1 MDRKATRDVAKKDR
15 RKNAS
20 APDLLSSM
28 KQDDDRLR
36 NVRCSNFV
44 AGPRHWS
51 AAPARRLWSYLVR
64 QEPVQELFIRCVFG
78 KRRSAPSIT
87 ELVESVSGER
97 DRPDAAGHNLPEPVR
112 IIHKEQ
118 DSITAFCLNNV
129 STGLLALA
137 TPREVQEMD
146 ISLLLEMPSWLEDE
160 CELDLMSLNKEPEL
174 LPTSGFLV
182 NSDTH
187 PTNQWFRTPPTTL
200 VGPPAL
206 RGAWRGRRDVGPARC
221 FELGTNIKP
230 IINSVFTDTIFNET
244 ATDGTK
250 CVHACPT
257 VCSGSVWHCL
267 AGDSGGAASPL
278 TTGATLCVGQV
289 KTEAANGAGG
299 GASKGG
305 GKALP
310 VLKHRVDNI
319 RRVSAHPLLPLYL
332 TGSQDGSVQ
341 MWEWGHAA
349 AVTVARPSGTFA
361 KVTRVR
367 FSQHGNKFGVSQT
380 VMETFHS
387 SSPRS
392 GPVRRAPA
400 PS

>member
-1 MDRKATRDVAKKDR
+1 MYFLMLKLCHSKIYYSLYSDYDTDPFFK
-15 RKNAS
+15 
-20 APDLLSSM
+20 
-28 KQDDDRLR
+28 
-36 NVRCSNFV
+36 C
-44 AGPRHWS
+44 PRHWS

-87 ELVESVSGER
+87 ELVESVRER

-182 NSDTH
+182 IQT
-187 PTNQWFRTPPTTL
+187 PTDKPVVQN
-200 VGPPAL
+200 PANNPGGATSPQGGL
-206 RGAWRGRRDVGPARC
+206 AGQTGRGA
-221 FELGTNIKP
+221 
-230 IINSVFTDTIFNET
+230 SV
-244 ATDGTK
+244 
-250 CVHACPT
+250 
-257 VCSGSVWHCL
+257 
-267 AGDSGGAASPL
+267 
-278 TTGATLCVGQV
+278 
-289 KTEAANGAGG
+289 
-299 GASKGG
+299 
-305 GKALP
+305 

-332 TGSQDGSVQ
+332 TRL
-341 MWEWGHAA
+341 
-349 AVTVARPSGTFA
+349 AR
-361 KVTRVR
+361 R
-367 FSQHGNKFGVSQT
+367 FGADVGVGAR
-380 VMETFHS
+380 S
-387 SSPRS
+387 SSDS
-392 GPVRRAPA
+392 GAPQWHIRQGHSCALQPARQQVRCRRR
-400 PS
+400 

>member
-1 MDRKATRDVAKKDR
+1 MYFLMLKLCHSKIYYSLYSDYDTDPFFK
-15 RKNAS
+15 
-20 APDLLSSM
+20 
-28 KQDDDRLR
+28 
-36 NVRCSNFV
+36 C
-44 AGPRHWS
+44 PRHWS

-87 ELVESVSGER
+87 ELVESVRER

-182 NSDTH
+182 IQT
-187 PTNQWFRTPPTTL
+187 PTDKPVVQN
-200 VGPPAL
+200 PANNPGGATSPQGGL
-206 RGAWRGRRDVGPARC
+206 AGQTGRGASVMKGLNFPGSHDPAFCQLVIDRSRH
-221 FELGTNIKP
+221 L
-230 IINSVFTDTIFNET
+230 
-244 ATDGTK
+244 
-250 CVHACPT
+250 
-257 VCSGSVWHCL
+257 L
-267 AGDSGGAASPL
+267 R
-278 TTGATLCVGQV
+278 
-289 KTEAANGAGG
+289 
-299 GASKGG
+299 
-305 GKALP
+305 P

-332 TGSQDGSVQ
+332 TRL
-341 MWEWGHAA
+341 
-349 AVTVARPSGTFA
+349 AR
-361 KVTRVR
+361 R
-367 FSQHGNKFGVSQT
+367 FGADVGVGAR
-380 VMETFHS
+380 S
-387 SSPRS
+387 SSDS
-392 GPVRRAPA
+392 GAPQWHIRQGHSCALQPARQQVRCRRR
-400 PS
+400 

>member
-1 MDRKATRDVAKKDR
+1 MDNPLTQLI
-15 RKNAS
+15 
-20 APDLLSSM
+20 DLWS
-28 KQDDDRLR
+28 
-36 NVRCSNFV
+36 
-44 AGPRHWS
+44 PRHWS

-87 ELVESVSGER
+87 ELVESVRER

-182 NSDTH
+182 IQT
-187 PTNQWFRTPPTTL
+187 PTDKPVVQN
-200 VGPPAL
+200 PANNPGGATSPQGGL
-206 RGAWRGRRDVGPARC
+206 AGQTGRGA
-221 FELGTNIKP
+221 
-230 IINSVFTDTIFNET
+230 SV
-244 ATDGTK
+244 
-250 CVHACPT
+250 
-257 VCSGSVWHCL
+257 
-267 AGDSGGAASPL
+267 
-278 TTGATLCVGQV
+278 V

-310 VLKHRVDNI
+310 V
-319 RRVSAHPLLPLYL
+319 S
-332 TGSQDGSVQ
+332 
-341 MWEWGHAA
+341 
-349 AVTVARPSGTFA
+349 
-361 KVTRVR
+361 
-367 FSQHGNKFGVSQT
+367 
-380 VMETFHS
+380 
-387 SSPRS
+387 
-392 GPVRRAPA
+392 
-400 PS
+400 